1 MAAAGGAED
10 HRCSVENRRGFDD
23 ARRRL
28 NGCMGARACAPE
40 VLRAFLKL
48 GLTSFGGPVA
58 HIGYFREEF
67 VVRRQWL
74 DDAAFS
80 DLVGLCQFLPGPAS
94 SQLGFSIGLMR
105 AGFLGGL
112 AAWTGFT
119 LPSAIALML
128 LAFGADAA
136 LQGNSAASSVAMGL
150 VHGLKLVAVAIVA
163 QAVWGMARTLCP
175 DLRRAAIAIVS
186 AVAISVGVSSMMQVA
201 VLLCGG
207 LLGILFC
214 RAPTPASTAPLITP
228 VSDLAPVSRLAAP
241 VPRAVG
247 MTSLAVFALLLFGL
261 PLLHRWHAAALFDAF
276 YRSGALVFGGGH
288 VVLPLLREAF
298 VASGWVSEDVFL
310 AGYGAAQAVPGP
322 LFTFASYLGAV
333 ASPASHRAAGAL
345 IGLAGIFLPG
355 MLILV
360 GTLPFWDRFR
370 VRADAQAFMRG
381 VNAAVVGLLGAA
393 LYHPIWTS
401 SVNTAADIGVAL
413 IGFVLL
419 TVWRAP
425 PILIVALGAAAGV
438 VLTRP

>member
-1 MAAAGGAED
+1 MNRSRAA
-10 HRCSVENRRGFDD
+10 
-23 ARRRL
+23 
-28 NGCMGARACAPE
+28 E
-40 VLRAFLKL
+40 VLRAFLKM
-48 GLTSFGGPVA
+48 GLISFGGPVA

-67 VVRRQWL
+67 VVRRRWL
-74 DDAAFS
+74 DDAVFS

-105 AGFLGGL
+105 AGYLGGL

-119 LPSAIALML
+119 LPSAVALTL
-128 LAFGADAA
+128 LGFGADAA
-136 LQGNSAASSVAMGL
+136 LQESTAVASVAAGL

-175 DLRRAAIAIVS
+175 DWRRAAIAMVA
-186 AVAISVGVSSMMQVA
+186 AVAVSTGRSSTMQVA

-207 LLGILFC
+207 LLGMWFC
-214 RAPTPASTAPLITP
+214 RTSTPATTATQAAP
-228 VSDLAPVSRLAAP
+228 VSSLAPVSRLAAP
-241 VPRAVG
+241 VSRAVG
-247 MTSLAVFALLLFGL
+247 MASLAVFALLLVGL
-261 PLLHRWHAAALFDAF
+261 PLLRGWHPAALFDAF

-298 VASGWVSEDVFL
+298 VASGWVSDDVFL

-333 ASPASHRAAGAL
+333 TATASHRAAGAL
-345 IGLAGIFLPG
+345 LGLTGIFLPG
-355 MLILV
+355 MLILL
-360 GTLPFWDRFR
+360 GTLPFWDQFR
-370 VRADAQAFMRG
+370 VQPDAQAVMHG

-393 LYHPIWTS
+393 LYNPIWTS
-401 SVNTAADIGVAL
+401 SVKTMGDIGAAL

-425 PILIVALGAAAGV
+425 PILIVILGAAAGV
-438 VLTRP
+438 VLTWP